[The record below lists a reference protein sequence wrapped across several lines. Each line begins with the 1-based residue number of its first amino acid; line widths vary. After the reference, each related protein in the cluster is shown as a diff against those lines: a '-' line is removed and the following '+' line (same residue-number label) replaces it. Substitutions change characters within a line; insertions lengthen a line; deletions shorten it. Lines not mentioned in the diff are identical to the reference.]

1 MNKLKTVEELK
12 KICRKKKLK
21 GYSKLNKK
29 ELLLFLEKSNKKK
42 VKIQK
47 GGMVMINDDN
57 IHEAVNEWCKNPENA
72 KIKYGPINEWN
83 TSNVTN
89 MKNLFKNKLK
99 FNGDI
104 SNWDVSKVT
113 NMDRMFDRATSF
125 NKNISKWNVE
135 KVTNMDHMFERA
147 SSFNGNIREWNVE
160 KVTNMKNMFSKAST
174 FNGDISIW
182 NVSNVE
188 NMTGMLE
195 GARLFNGNISEW
207 NVSKVKNMNF
217 MFEAASSFN
226 GNISEWNVEKVT
238 CMSNM
243 FCKASTFNGD
253 ISIWNVSNVENM
265 GSMFQMASSFNQDL
279 SNWDVSNVEYMA
291 YMFNRASTFNG
302 DISEW
307 NVEKVTSMS
316 NMFQNASTFNGDISR
331 WNVSNVENM
340 NQMFEGDSSFD
351 RDIIS
356 EWNISPSIN
365 RNEMFNYIYRNS
377 YIFRQNIVI
386 PKNMI
391 PENNKNRNTCSNK
404 LYTFILGTD
413 DNILINN
420 RFKFEGQTGID
431 HGGLSR
437 TVFDLFYK
445 MYFEKFFKMDAENK
459 FAILKKYNNT
469 TIIDTSTNKLKI
481 LAKKAKVKIC
491 IPVQGLLLE
500 LLLKNNLNNNSIV
513 NNNNK
518 IKYHVIEKY
527 PNKNYNMTIQNNLN
541 IIGINLFDVMVVNNA
556 NTNSENKT
564 PKYTLNNLRNTTKK
578 KDIYVRIYLKSCG
591 FTDYNNFLQMK
602 IWMKNNWTDE
612 LFTNKLSFSKVDF
625 MKRIKIIKPGKLL
638 NTAINVPTNINSNNF
653 IKEHPNLKLL
663 LQYIKQDDD
672 KYRIKFNKWLTG
684 SVYSNAILK
693 LFVHDSINDT
703 PYAVSTCY
711 NYMNIYKTT
720 NNINRN
726 VLLSQ
731 FNSNITTSSISN

>member
-207 NVSKVKNMNF
+207 NVSKVKNMKF

-226 GNISEWNVEKVT
+226 GN
-238 CMSNM
+238 
-243 FCKASTFNGD
+243 
-253 ISIWNVSNVENM
+253 
-265 GSMFQMASSFNQDL
+265 
-279 SNWDVSNVEYMA
+279 
-291 YMFNRASTFNG
+291 
-302 DISEW
+302 ISEW

-340 NQMFEGDSSFD
+340 IQMFEGDSSFD

-365 RNEMFNYIYRNS
+365 RNEMFNYIFRSS

>member
-253 ISIWNVSNVENM
+253 ISI
-265 GSMFQMASSFNQDL
+265 
-279 SNWDVSNVEYMA
+279 
-291 YMFNRASTFNG
+291 
-302 DISEW
+302 
-307 NVEKVTSMS
+307 
-316 NMFQNASTFNGDISR
+316 